1 MGKVAEDIRLLCFY
15 DLAGGSMKTA
25 VSRVFFGALFWS
37 AASIA
42 SAEDAAL
49 LIANDDY
56 FRLGDVPE
64 VSALSDTAD
73 ILKNDGFTVFAGD
86 NSRSREMW
94 NLAMSFRDAS
104 EEADRLIVV
113 LGGHIVH
120 SERDSW
126 LLGSRTL
133 SADALTVGG
142 FGLSVGAILEVLGSV
157 PGGAVLMV
165 AASDDELDVQGNIE
179 SGLGTLSI
187 PQGITVIKGPAQELR
202 RILSSDLLNPE
213 RSLSDVALR
222 AGSSVEVLGF
232 TSKRVS
238 FAGETPVAIQ
248 NADADYWDVVRSM
261 GTLEAALSYLDR
273 YPNGQFR
280 DEANQLITE
289 FREAPV
295 REAEATEDALQL
307 TRQMRIDIQ
316 RSLSTLGFD
325 PRGVDGIFGRGTRAA
340 IMAWQKDNGFD
351 ETGYLTGNQIGIL
364 RAAATRRAAEFEE
377 EERQRQLEV
386 ERQDRAYWDA
396 TGRSG
401 EEADLRVYL
410 ERYPDGVFSDIA
422 KSRLAVFNE
431 ERRSVEEAEE
441 RAIWDNVVTTNTAEA
456 YRGYLEDYPDG
467 LFSADARARLE
478 ALEGGPASEAEI
490 AAARAEERRVAN
502 SSITRL
508 LIERRLAFLGLEP
521 GVVNGQFDRNTRRAI
536 RRFQRAQDLAVTGFV
551 TQQTL
556 VRLLVR

>member
-1 MGKVAEDIRLLCFY
+1 MGKVSEDRYLLCCY
-15 DLAGGSMKTA
+15 DLAGFFMKTA
-25 VSRVFFGALFWS
+25 VSRIFFGALLWS
-37 AASIA
+37 AVSIA

-49 LIANDDY
+49 LLANDDY
-56 FRLGDVPE
+56 FRLDDVPE
-64 VSALSDTAD
+64 VSVLSN
-73 ILKNDGFTVFAGD
+73 LEVMLESDGFTVLAG
-86 NSRSREMW
+86 NNIRTRAMR
-94 NLAMSFRDAS
+94 NLAMSFREAS
-104 EEADRLIVV
+104 KDADRLIVV

-120 SERDSW
+120 SQRDSW
-126 LLGSRTL
+126 LLGSHTL

-142 FGLSVGAILEVLGSV
+142 SGLSVGAILEVLGSA

-165 AASDDELDVQGNIE
+165 AVSDDEIEVRGNIG
-179 SGLGTLSI
+179 SGLGVLSI
-187 PQGITVIKGPAQELR
+187 PQGITVITGPARELR
-202 RILSSDLLNPE
+202 RILRRDLLNPE

-232 TSKRVS
+232 TSARVS
-238 FAGETPVAIQ
+238 FAEVSPVPSQ
-248 NADADYWDVVRSM
+248 NADADYWDVVQSM

-280 DEANQLITE
+280 DEANQMITE
-289 FREAPV
+289 LREAPI
-295 REAEATEDALQL
+295 REAEATENALQL
-307 TRQMRIDIQ
+307 TRRMRIDIQ
-316 RSLSTLGFD
+316 RSLSTLGYD

-340 IMAWQKDNGFD
+340 IAAWQKANSFD

-364 RAAATRRAAEFEE
+364 RAAATRRAAELEE
-377 EERQRQLEV
+377 EERQRRLEV

-401 EEADLRVYL
+401 EEADLRAYL
-410 ERYPDGVFSDIA
+410 ERYPGGVFSDIA
-422 KSRLAVFNE
+422 KSRLAVFDE

-441 RAIWDNVVTTNTAEA
+441 RAIWDNVVATNTAES
-456 YRGYLEDYPDG
+456 YRGYLGDYPDG
-467 LFSADARARLE
+467 LFAEDARARLE
-478 ALEGGPASEAEI
+478 ALEGGPASEVEI

-536 RRFQRAQDLAVTGFV
+536 RRFQRAQNLSVTGFI